1 MSNWEDVNEWIDWN
15 VVGNLTDEQV
25 VMLAKILENVK

>member
-1 MSNWEDVNEWIDWN
+1 MSNWEDVINWD
-15 VVGNLTDEQV
+15 VVDNLSDEQV